1 MVQSKKSKN
10 TLPQTE
16 LHKGSIRRTFL
27 YLPVFPLS
35 LLYLIKKKMKYHP
48 KPHKKTEDKKSYI
61 TKIREEEQKKMDR
74 LKKTNDKKNEDD
86 SEKVDDNSQ

>member
-1 MVQSKKSKN
+1 MANVHEWRYNRTGCQVW
-10 TLPQTE
+10 E
-16 LHKGSIRRTFL
+16 RR
-27 YLPVFPLS
+27 
-35 LLYLIKKKMKYHP
+35 KEKMKYHP

-61 TKIREEEQKKMDR
+61 TKIREEEQKKRDR

>member
-1 MVQSKKSKN
+1 
-10 TLPQTE
+10 
-16 LHKGSIRRTFL
+16 
-27 YLPVFPLS
+27 
-35 LLYLIKKKMKYHP
+35 MKYHP
-48 KPHKKTEDKKSYI
+48 KPYKKTEDKKSYI

>member
-1 MVQSKKSKN
+1 
-10 TLPQTE
+10 
-16 LHKGSIRRTFL
+16 
-27 YLPVFPLS
+27 
-35 LLYLIKKKMKYHP
+35 MKYHP

-86 SEKVDDNSQ
+86 SEKVDDNSQWLKKISGDGVNWREY

>member
-1 MVQSKKSKN
+1 
-10 TLPQTE
+10 
-16 LHKGSIRRTFL
+16 
-27 YLPVFPLS
+27 
-35 LLYLIKKKMKYHP
+35 MKYHP
-48 KPHKKTEDKKSYI
+48 KPHKKTEYKKSYI